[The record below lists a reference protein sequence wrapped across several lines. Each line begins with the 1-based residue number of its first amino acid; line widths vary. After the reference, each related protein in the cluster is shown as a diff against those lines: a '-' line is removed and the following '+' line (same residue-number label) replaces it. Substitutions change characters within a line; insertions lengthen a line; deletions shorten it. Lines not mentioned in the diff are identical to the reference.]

1 MWYMGYLGD
10 KDETEYTGNETY
22 ISNNLKDKEVNWFPI
37 GRALSLNQES
47 KNKEEFSEQF
57 MLEVEK
63 NVKLKFQ
70 SNLTLIFL
78 A

>member
-1 MWYMGYLGD
+1 MGYLGD